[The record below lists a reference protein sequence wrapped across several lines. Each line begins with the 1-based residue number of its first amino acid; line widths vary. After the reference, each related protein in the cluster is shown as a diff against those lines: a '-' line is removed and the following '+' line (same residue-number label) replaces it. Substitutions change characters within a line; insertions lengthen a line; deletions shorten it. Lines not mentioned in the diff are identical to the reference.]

1 MEEQEPQQTETPLQP
16 EGLLYHY
23 TSLDSFIGILK
34 SDSLWATHIRYMND
48 SDEFIDALKHLDNLI
63 DEFDATRQP
72 ILRELM
78 ESTIARF
85 SGRFGVY
92 VISFTD
98 DGEQSIDTDHMPGD
112 RLSQWRA
119 YSGRGTGVSLGL
131 DYESLHRRICGSKW
145 TTAWNTRGPKTVL
158 LNCKYRSQDKRMY
171 FQRLGSA
178 LAENLDQLQEA
189 LYSFLFSAA
198 TFKNSAF
205 FEEKEW
211 RIVTLLSCPDLPDGN
226 SESSLIIPIKFRSG
240 IIGITPYIE
249 PPLGLGTRHSPL
261 RRVVVGP
268 TPYMQDVVKGV
279 EMALVEKGIALKSTA
294 FPTGVEVVPSKI
306 PYRNW

>member
-1 MEEQEPQQTETPLQP
+1 MGEQEPKQAENPPKP

-23 TSLDSFIGILK
+23 TSLDGFMGILK
-34 SDSLWATHIRYMND
+34 SDSLRGTHIKYMND

-63 DEFDATRQP
+63 DELDATLQP
-72 ILRELM
+72 TLRELM
-78 ESTIARF
+78 ESTITKF
-85 SGRFGVY
+85 SGRFGAY

-98 DGEQSIDTDHMPGD
+98 DGEQSIDTDQMPGD

-119 YSGRGTGVSLGL
+119 YSGGGRGISLGL
-131 DYESLHRRICGSKW
+131 DYESLDRRIYGSKW
-145 TTAWNTRGPKTVL
+145 TTAWNTRGPKTAL
-158 LNCKYRSQDKRMY
+158 LKCKYRSHDKRMY
-171 FQRLGSA
+171 FQRLGGA
-178 LAENLDQLQEA
+178 LAKDLDQLQEA

-205 FEEKEW
+205 SEEKEW

-249 PPLGLGTRHSPL
+249 PPLELGTRHSPL
-261 RRVVVGP
+261 RRIVVGP
-268 TPYMQDVVKGV
+268 TPHMRDAMKGV
-279 EMALVEKGIALKSTA
+279 EMALEDKGIALRSTA

-306 PYRNW
+306 PYRN